1 MVGLKTPPSGPRACA
16 PTGSGVQRRADQGA
30 AHSSRPRRRQ
40 QAARRRQKL
49 AARSQ
54 KTIRSLRKAGDQGA
68 GSKSRTAE
76 ATSSSCCLR
85 YGLGR
90 CRAKTVRPLRTAAGQ
105 GASSKPRTAK
115 ATSNACCPLHGPR
128 HVPSHKTVRP
138 LRIVA
143 SQGASSTLRT
153 AEATSSLCCSRCGP
167 RPVPSRI
174 SKTAAHSSRPRR
186 RQHTAHHQSD
196 EQLVLH

>member
-1 MVGLKTPPSGPRACA
+1 MYSGTHALMAKHTNTMKDMVGLKTPPSGPRACA

-85 YGLGR
+85 YGP
-90 CRAKTVRPLRTAAGQ
+90 RPMPSQDSTAAAHCSRPRRQQQATHRQSDQQLVLLSLRT
-105 GASSKPRTAK
+105 S
-115 ATSNACCPLHGPR
+115 AC
-128 HVPSHKTVRP
+128 
-138 LRIVA
+138 
-143 SQGASSTLRT
+143 
-153 AEATSSLCCSRCGP
+153 AEP
-167 RPVPSRI
+167 KNN
-174 SKTAAHSSRPRR
+174 KTAANSSRPRH
-186 RQHTAHHQSD
+186 RQQDAQHRSD